1 MPEIDSA
8 LRRIL
13 PLTAAVDDAG
23 HLIVGGCDTVEL
35 ARQFGTPLYVFDEED
50 MRARCGELRREF
62 ETRHA
67 DVLMV
72 YAAKAYLGR
81 ALASL
86 VGEEGLGLDVV
97 SGGELACAR
106 SVDFPLER
114 VYFHGNNKSGPE
126 IREALAA
133 GVGRVVVDNFHELA
147 LLADAAAS
155 LGRRPACRTGRQ
167 AVLLRVTPGVDPH
180 THAYVSTGAVD
191 SKFGLPLVGGRA
203 EEALVQALAS
213 PGLEVLGLHYHLGS
227 QITEMEPYRKAAE
240 VVLEFAAR
248 MGERHGLKLH
258 EYSVGGGIAV
268 PYTRDAAAPA
278 VAEYAETIV
287 GALHEGCRRHRLPLP
302 RLTVEPGRAVV
313 ARAAVALYTVGAT
326 KEVPGVRTY
335 VAVDG
340 GMADNIRPAL
350 YGSRYEVLV
359 ANRMADPPQ
368 EKVTVAGRYCE
379 SGDVLVPEAEVPRLW
394 AGDLLAVPVSGAYG
408 LALASNYNWALRP
421 AVVMVREGHARLIRR
436 RETYD
441 DLLACEVLE
450 GEPSATN
457 LPVRQPGSSEPS
469 ARRRR
474 SRG

>member
-1 MPEIDSA
+1 MTEIDSA
-8 LRRIL
+8 LRHIL
-13 PLTAAVDDAG
+13 PLTAAVDDAT
-23 HLIVGGCDTVEL
+23 HLTVGGCDTVEL

-50 MRARCGELRREF
+50 LRDRCRELRREF
-62 ETRHA
+62 EARHA
-67 DVLMV
+67 DVLIV

-86 VGEEGLGLDVV
+86 VAEEGLGLDVV

-106 SVDFPLER
+106 SVGFPLER
-114 VYFHGNNKSGPE
+114 VYFHGNNKSAPE

-133 GVGRVVVDNFHELA
+133 SVGRVVVDNFHELA
-147 LLADAAAS
+147 LLGNAAAS
-155 LGRRPACRTGRQ
+155 LGRRQ

-227 QITEMEPYRKAAE
+227 QITEMEPYREATE

-248 MGERHGLKLH
+248 MKERHGLELR

-268 PYTRDAAAPA
+268 PYTRDAPTPGI
-278 VAEYAETIV
+278 AEYA
-287 GALHEGCRRHRLPLP
+287 GAIAGSFRDGCQRHGLSLP

-379 SGDVLVPEAEVPRLW
+379 SGDVLVSEAEVPRLW
-394 AGDLLAVPVSGAYG
+394 AGDILALPVSGAYA

-421 AVVMVREGHARLIRR
+421 AVVMVKDGRARLIRR

-441 DLLACEVLE
+441 DLLACDVLQE
-450 GEPSATN
+450 EPPA
-457 LPVRQPGSSEPS
+457 
-469 ARRRR
+469 ARRR
-474 SRG
+474 SRA

>member
-1 MPEIDSA
+1 MTDIDST
-8 LRRIL
+8 LRNIL
-13 PLTAAVDDAG
+13 PLTAGVDRAG
-23 HLIVGGCDTVEL
+23 HLTVGGCDTVEL
-35 ARQFGTPLYVFDEED
+35 AREFGTPLYVFDDED
-50 MRARCGELRREF
+50 LRARCREFKREF
-62 ETRHA
+62 EARHP
-67 DVLMV
+67 DVLIV

-81 ALASL
+81 ALAAL
-86 VGEEGLGLDVV
+86 VAEEGLGLDVV

-106 SVDFPLER
+106 AVDFPLDR
-114 VYFHGNNKSGPE
+114 VYFHGNNKSAQE
-126 IREALAA
+126 IREALKA
-133 GVGRVVVDNFHELA
+133 GVGRVAVDNFHELV
-147 LLADAAAS
+147 LLGDAAAS
-155 LGRRPACRTGRQ
+155 LRRRQ

-213 PGLEVLGLHYHLGS
+213 PGLEVVGLHYHLGS

-248 MGERHGLKLH
+248 MKERHGLELR

-268 PYTRDAAAPA
+268 PYTRDAATPS
-278 VAEYAETIV
+278 VAEYAETVV
-287 GALHEGCRRHRLPLP
+287 GALQEGCRRHRLPQP
-302 RLTVEPGRAVV
+302 RLTVEPGRAIV

-359 ANRMADPPQ
+359 ASRMADPPQ
-368 EKVTVAGRYCE
+368 EKVTVVGRYCE
-379 SGDVLVPEAEVPRLW
+379 SGDVLVSEADVPRLW
-394 AGDLLAVPVSGAYG
+394 AGDLLALPVSGAYG
-408 LALASNYNWALRP
+408 LAMASNYNWALRP
-421 AVVMVREGHARLIRR
+421 AVVMVKDGHARLIRR

-441 DLLACEVLE
+441 DLLACDMLE
-450 GEPSATN
+450 ERP
-457 LPVRQPGSSEPS
+457 PVRQAGSAKAS

-474 SRG
+474 S

>member
-1 MPEIDSA
+1 MTDIDST
-8 LRRIL
+8 LRNIL
-13 PLTAAVDDAG
+13 PLTAAVDAAG
-23 HLIVGGCDTVEL
+23 HLTVGGCDTVEL
-35 ARQFGTPLYVFDEED
+35 ARELGTPLYVFDEED
-50 MRARCGELRREF
+50 LRARCREFRREF
-62 ETRHA
+62 EARHP
-67 DVLMV
+67 DVLIV

-86 VGEEGLGLDVV
+86 VAEEGLGLDVV

-106 SVDFPLER
+106 AVDFPLER
-114 VYFHGNNKSGPE
+114 VYFHGNNKSGQE

-133 GVGRVVVDNFHELA
+133 GVGRVVVDNFHELV
-147 LLADAAAS
+147 LLGDAAAS
-155 LGRRPACRTGRQ
+155 LGRRQ

-180 THAYVSTGAVD
+180 THAYVTTGAVD
-191 SKFGLPLVGGRA
+191 SKFGLPLVGGLA

-213 PGLEVLGLHYHLGS
+213 PGLEVMGLHYHLGS
-227 QITEMEPYRKAAE
+227 QITETEPYRKAAE

-248 MGERHGLKLH
+248 MKERHGLELR

-268 PYTRDAAAPA
+268 PYTRDAATPSL
-278 VAEYAETIV
+278 AEYAETVV
-287 GALHEGCRRHRLPLP
+287 GALQQGCGRHGLPPP
-302 RLTVEPGRAVV
+302 RLTVEPGRAIV

-350 YGSRYEVLV
+350 YGSRYEALV

-368 EKVTVAGRYCE
+368 EKVTVVGRYCE
-379 SGDVLVPEAEVPRLW
+379 SGDVLVSEAEVPRLW
-394 AGDLLAVPVSGAYG
+394 AGDLLALPVSGAYG
-408 LALASNYNWALRP
+408 LAMASNYNWALRP
-421 AVVMVREGHARLIRR
+421 AVVMVKDGHARLIRR

-441 DLLACEVLE
+441 DLLACDIPE
-450 GEPSATN
+450 GRPPATSP
-457 LPVRQPGSSEPS
+457 PVRRAGSAKPA

-474 SRG
+474 S

>member
-1 MPEIDSA
+1 MAEIDSA
-8 LRRIL
+8 LRRVL

-23 HLIVGGCDTVEL
+23 HLVVGGCDTVEL

-50 MRARCGELRREF
+50 LRSRCKELRHEF
-62 ETRHA
+62 EARHA
-67 DVLMV
+67 DVLIV

-86 VGEEGLGLDVV
+86 MAEEGLGLDVV

-114 VYFHGNNKSGPE
+114 IYFHGNNKSGPE

-147 LLADAAAS
+147 LLADATAS
-155 LGRRPACRTGRQ
+155 LGRLPVRQAGRQ
-167 AVLLRVTPGVDPH
+167 PVLLRVTPGVDPH
-180 THAYVSTGAVD
+180 THAYISTGAVD

-227 QITEMEPYRKAAE
+227 QITEMEPYRKASDI
-240 VVLEFAAR
+240 VLEFAAR
-248 MGERHGLKLH
+248 MAERHGL
-258 EYSVGGGIAV
+258 EFRECSVGGGLAV
-268 PYTRDAAAPA
+268 PYTRDAATPA
-278 VAEYAETIV
+278 VAEYAEMMVDT
-287 GALHEGCRRHRLPLP
+287 LRQGCDRHGLPLP

-350 YGSRYEVLV
+350 YGARYEVLV

-379 SGDVLVPEAEVPRLW
+379 SGDILVSDVEVPRLW
-394 AGDLLAVPVSGAYG
+394 AGDLLALPVSGAYG
-408 LALASNYNWALRP
+408 LAMASNYNFALRP
-421 AVVMVREGHARLIRR
+421 AVVMVKEGHARLIRR

-441 DLLACEVLE
+441 DLMACDILE
-450 GEPSATN
+450 GEPSAAN
-457 LPVRQPGSSEPS
+457 LAARQQGPS
-469 ARRRR
+469 KPPAGRRR
-474 SRG
+474 S

>member
-1 MPEIDSA
+1 MTEIDSS
-8 LRRIL
+8 LRNIV
-13 PLTAAVDDAG
+13 PLTAAVDRAG
-23 HLIVGGCDTVEL
+23 HLTVGGCDTVEL
-35 ARQFGTPLYVFDEED
+35 AREFGTPLYVFDEED
-50 MRARCGELRREF
+50 LRARCREFRSEF
-62 ETRHA
+62 ETRHP
-67 DVLMV
+67 DVLIV

-86 VGEEGLGLDVV
+86 VAAEGLGLDVV

-106 SVDFPLER
+106 AVDFPLER
-114 VYFHGNNKSGPE
+114 VYFHGNNKSAQE
-126 IREALAA
+126 IREALTAD
-133 GVGRVVVDNFHELA
+133 VGRVVVDNFHELV
-147 LLADAAAS
+147 LLGDAAAS
-155 LGRRPACRTGRQ
+155 LGRRQ

-191 SKFGLPLVGGRA
+191 SKFGLPLVGGLA

-213 PGLEVLGLHYHLGS
+213 PGLEVIGLHYHLGS
-227 QITEMEPYRKAAE
+227 QITETEPYRQAAE
-240 VVLEFAAR
+240 AVLPFAAR
-248 MGERHGLKLH
+248 MKERHGLELR
-258 EYSVGGGIAV
+258 EYGVGGGIAV
-268 PYTRDAAAPA
+268 PYTRDAATPS
-278 VAEYAETIV
+278 VADYAEAVV
-287 GALHEGCRRHRLPLP
+287 GALQEGCRRHGLPLP
-302 RLTVEPGRAVV
+302 RLTVEPGRAIV

-359 ANRMADPPQ
+359 ANRMSDPPQ

-379 SGDVLVPEAEVPRLW
+379 SGDVLVSEAEVPRLW
-394 AGDLLAVPVSGAYG
+394 AGDLLALPVSGAYG

-421 AVVMVREGHARLIRR
+421 AVVMVKDGHAHLIRR

-441 DLLACEVLE
+441 DLLACDVLE
-450 GEPSATN
+450 GKP
-457 LPVRQPGSSEPS
+457 PVRQAGSAKPS

-474 SRG
+474 S

>member
-1 MPEIDSA
+1 MTEIDST
-8 LRRIL
+8 LRNIL
-13 PLTAAVDDAG
+13 PLTAAVDRAS
-23 HLIVGGCDTVEL
+23 HLTVGGCDTVEL
-35 ARQFGTPLYVFDEED
+35 AREFGTPLYVFDEED
-50 MRARCGELRREF
+50 LRARCREFRREF
-62 ETRHA
+62 EARHP
-67 DVLMV
+67 DVLIV

-86 VGEEGLGLDVV
+86 VAEEGLGLDVV

-106 SVDFPLER
+106 AVDFPLER
-114 VYFHGNNKSGPE
+114 VYFHGNNKSAQE
-126 IREALAA
+126 IREALTA
-133 GVGRVVVDNFHELA
+133 GVGRVVVDNFHELV
-147 LLADAAAS
+147 LLGDAAAS
-155 LGRRPACRTGRQ
+155 LGRRQ

-213 PGLEVLGLHYHLGS
+213 TGLEVIGLHYHLGS

-240 VVLEFAAR
+240 VVLEFAGR
-248 MGERHGLKLH
+248 MKERHGLELR

-268 PYTRDAAAPA
+268 AYTRDATAPA
-278 VAEYAETIV
+278 VAEYAEAVV
-287 GALHEGCRRHRLPLP
+287 GALQEGCRRHRLPLP
-302 RLTVEPGRAVV
+302 RLTVEPGRAIV

-350 YGSRYEVLV
+350 YGSRYEALV

-368 EKVTVAGRYCE
+368 EKVTVVGRYCE
-379 SGDVLVPEAEVPRLW
+379 SGDVLVSEAEVPRLW
-394 AGDLLAVPVSGAYG
+394 TGDLLALPVSGAYG

-441 DLLACEVLE
+441 DLLACDVLE
-450 GEPSATN
+450 GEPAAASPP
-457 LPVRQPGSSEPS
+457 LRRDGPVEPS
-469 ARRRR
+469 ARRRQP
-474 SRG
+474 

>member
-1 MPEIDSA
+1 MTDIDST
-8 LRRIL
+8 LRNIL
-13 PLTAAVDDAG
+13 PLTAAVDRAG
-23 HLIVGGCDTVEL
+23 HLTVGGCDTVEL
-35 ARQFGTPLYVFDEED
+35 AREFGTPLYVFDEED
-50 MRARCGELRREF
+50 LRARCREFRREF
-62 ETRHA
+62 DARCP
-67 DVLMV
+67 DVLIV

-86 VGEEGLGLDVV
+86 VAEEGLGLDVV
-97 SGGELACAR
+97 SGGEMACAR
-106 SVDFPLER
+106 AVDFPLER
-114 VYFHGNNKSGPE
+114 VYFHGNNKSAQE

-133 GVGRVVVDNFHELA
+133 GVGRVVVDNFHELV

-155 LGRRPACRTGRQ
+155 LGRRQ

-213 PGLEVLGLHYHLGS
+213 TGLEVMGFHYHLGS

-248 MGERHGLKLH
+248 MKERHGLELR

-268 PYTRDAAAPA
+268 PYTRDAATPS
-278 VAEYAETIV
+278 VAEYAETVV
-287 GALHEGCRRHRLPLP
+287 GAIQEGCRRHRLPLP
-302 RLTVEPGRAVV
+302 RLTVEPGRAIV

-350 YGSRYEVLV
+350 YGSRYEALV
-359 ANRMADPPQ
+359 ANRMGDPPQ
-368 EKVTVAGRYCE
+368 EKVTVVGRYCE
-379 SGDVLVPEAEVPRLW
+379 SGDILVSEAEVPRLW
-394 AGDLLAVPVSGAYG
+394 AGDLLALPVSGAYG
-408 LALASNYNWALRP
+408 LAMASNYNWALRP
-421 AVVMVREGHARLIRR
+421 AAVMVKDGHARLIRR

-441 DLLACEVLE
+441 DLLACDILE
-450 GEPSATN
+450 GKPAAASR
-457 LPVRQPGSSEPS
+457 PVRQTGAARPS

-474 SRG
+474 S